1 MSTWKALITEELELQ
16 GESWDDIVSI
26 TLTEDELN
34 KEFDDGFGS
43 AEGKPFTAWTARR
56 VYFPVCYDGSEWVA
70 SVSRDPDG
78 QPTNHCGGG

>member
-1 MSTWKALITEELELQ
+1 MSTWKALITEELQLQ

-34 KEFDDGFGS
+34 KGFDDSFGI

-56 VYFPVCYDGSEWVA
+56 VYFPVCYDGSEWVE

>member
-1 MSTWKALITEELELQ
+1 MSTWKALITEELKLQ
-16 GESWDDIVSI
+16 GEGWDDIVSI

-34 KEFDDGFGS
+34 KEFDDSYGI

-56 VYFPVCYDGSEWVA
+56 VYFPVCYDGSEWVE

>member
-1 MSTWKALITEELELQ
+1 MSTWKALITEELQLQ

-34 KEFDDGFGS
+34 KEFDDSFGI

-56 VYFPVCYDGSEWVA
+56 VYFPVCYDGSEWVE

>member
-1 MSTWKALITEELELQ
+1 MSTWKALITEELQLQ

-34 KEFDDGFGS
+34 KEFDDSFGI

-56 VYFPVCYDGSEWVA
+56 VYFPVCYDGSEWVD

-78 QPTNHCGGG
+78 QPTEHCGGG